1 MFDVLPELHLAF
13 PEILKI
19 WVFKVSFALNF
30 HSTSELP
37 SRTFALFFGIVQE
50 PFGMHC
56 SVIKVPYVI
65 CVTAYDLVFRR
76 PFSGRA
82 LLSYQ
87 TLFPLSTAFWEKF
100 RAFFRVFFTPDSH
113 LCTRFRAPTRDG
125 VSGQDRPGIPG
136 PSTQEAKERIEVIEH
151 ARHGIA
157 RDIGQRSRAEFGIY
171 HQCKEEIQ

>member
-1 MFDVLPELHLAF
+1 MSSQKTLGF

-65 CVTAYDLVFRR
+65 CVTAYDSVSAALFPGELCYLIRHYFPCQPLFGKNFGLFFEYFSRPIHTCVPVSGHPPDMVFR
-76 PFSGRA
+76 GR
-82 LLSYQ
+82 
-87 TLFPLSTAFWEKF
+87 TAPE
-100 RAFFRVFFTPDSH
+100 
-113 LCTRFRAPTRDG
+113 
-125 VSGQDRPGIPG
+125 
-136 PSTQEAKERIEVIEH
+136 
-151 ARHGIA
+151 
-157 RDIGQRSRAEFGIY
+157 SRARQPRKRRKGSRS
-171 HQCKEEIQ
+171 